1 LLVISAIGAL
11 GTGVHLLRGAPIGTG
26 SAPLVPFSLLAILGI
41 SAGLL
46 LSRVA
51 LSLARLRVLELT
63 IFGAVAAYLA
73 NESYLRILNDMQ
85 QGSPRLALSSWTTSA
100 LHFVV
105 LMVIYGIFIPNA
117 RSRASLVVAGIG
129 AIPMGLGA
137 LLWLRH
143 PGFSDSA
150 ASVTTAGTIADVI
163 LPLIMGMAIA
173 IFSVVLINAYRR
185 AAVDAQDLGVYDLK
199 GKIGS
204 GGMGEVWLG
213 EHKILARPAA
223 VKLIRR
229 DTLGN
234 GDDEMARRA
243 LRRFELEAQATAT
256 LRSPHTVELY
266 DFGVTS
272 GGVFYYVMEYLEG
285 LDLDTLVR
293 RSGPVPAERAIHFMT
308 QACDS
313 LGDAHAKG
321 MVHRDIKPA
330 NIFSC
335 RMGLRYDYVKVLDFG
350 LVKASVEE
358 NGESRITRE
367 GSMTGT
373 PAYMSPEMALE
384 EDMVDARSDIYALGC
399 VCYWLLTGKE
409 LFEAKTAVGVLT
421 EHIKT
426 APIPPKERGE
436 MEIPEELNGIV
447 LKCLEKD
454 PADRFQS
461 VLELSTALTS
471 CPVQATWDSHRAER
485 WWKLHNPDARVG
497 ESSDHPARNEAT

>member
-1 LLVISAIGAL
+1 VA
-11 GTGVHLLRGAPIGTG
+11 T
-26 SAPLVPFSLLAILGI
+26 LGI

-51 LSLARLRVLELT
+51 LSVVQLRIIELAV
-63 IFGAVAAYLA
+63 FAAVGAYLA
-73 NESYLRILNDMQ
+73 NESYVRILSDMQ
-85 QGSPRLALSSWTTSA
+85 QGNARLALSSWTTCA
-100 LHFVV
+100 MQFVV
-105 LMVIYGIFIPNA
+105 LMVIYGVFIPNA
-117 RSRASLVVAGIG
+117 RGRVSLVVAFMA
-129 AIPMGLGA
+129 AIPIALGA
-137 LLWLRH
+137 LLWLQHRE
-143 PGFSDSA
+143 FSDLA
-150 ASVTTAGTIADVI
+150 ASVATAGKIGDVV

-173 IFSVVLINAYRR
+173 IFSVVLINRHRR
-185 AAVDAQDLGVYDLK
+185 AAAEAQDMGVYDLK

-229 DTLGN
+229 ETLGN
-234 GDDEMARRA
+234 GDDETARRA

-266 DFGVTS
+266 DFGVTDNCI
-272 GGVFYYVMEYLEG
+272 FYYVMEYLEG

-293 RSGPVPAERAIHFMT
+293 RSGPVPAERAIHLMT

-313 LGDAHAKG
+313 LGDAHDKG

-335 RMGLRYDYVKVLDFG
+335 RMGLTYDYAKVLDFG
-350 LVKASVEE
+350 LVKARVEE
-358 NGESRITRE
+358 DAESRITRE
-367 GSMTGT
+367 GSTAGT
-373 PAYMSPEMALE
+373 PAYMAPEMAL
-384 EDMVDARSDIYALGC
+384 DADTVDARSDIYALGC

-454 PADRFQS
+454 PANRFQS
-461 VLELSTALTS
+461 VLELSAALTS

-485 WWKLHNPDARVG
+485 WWKLHNPNGQDRA
-497 ESSDHPARNEAT
+497 SNELLLQ